1 MFKHPEIYKDVIDL
15 FIFKNPNVPGHG
27 DGKYSMYIA
36 STNGIL
42 LYEGIDKKDTS
53 SIQVQPISNDFLNT
67 TLTLEAIDCNSK
79 GQIVFDLKSSENKHG
94 LKCYQKTKAE
104 EKYEYPLEGLKKMIK
119 FFGNYIIEVK
129 TEKGM
134 DKLQIYD
141 FDNKLSLFN
150 ASYPQIFRV
159 EAEKDA
165 VFMLVRDKN
174 GLLAVH

>member
-1 MFKHPEIYKDVIDL
+1 MVFINERKFAKDCRVFKHPEIYKDVIDL
-15 FIFKNPNVPGHG
+15 FIFKNPNVPAHG

-42 LYEGIDKKDTS
+42 LYEGIDKKDSS

-67 TLTLEAIDCNSK
+67 TLSLEALDCNSK

-94 LKCYQKTKAE
+94 LKCYLKTKQE
-104 EKYEYPLEGLKKMIK
+104 EKYEYPLEGPKKMIK

-134 DKLQIYD
+134 DKL
-141 FDNKLSLFN
+141 
-150 ASYPQIFRV
+150 
-159 EAEKDA
+159 
-165 VFMLVRDKN
+165 
-174 GLLAVH
+174 